1 MEKSSGRLALAEV
14 HSRNSRNLKHNSP
27 TQTDI
32 FSGEGLSARKARSET
47 DEALAYPSER
57 KPFPAA
63 STMHPNSL
71 RPSSELGPPRYP
83 SAFQECCYTRLEPAG
98 PPDCV
103 TVETTLERKHSGG
116 TWPKMVVAGSSSGGG
131 PVPVVTD
138 APVQLSIFKSPKQRK
153 PIFDDVFKCPADA
166 AATPAPKPPDYR
178 SSPPPPPPPPPP
190 HASSSQLTSH
200 SPQPSKREPPPLPP
214 MPPTRTDSF
223 RFKHKAQGSSAS
235 ESTITEPKG
244 EERSL
249 SLSLS
254 VSSSSGGGV
263 GVSVPHSFSEAKPLA
278 SRKSCEEDIGRLR
291 AEEPEVKRP
300 RPKSA
305 PALRRRMTPQT
316 IAFPSFQV

>member
-1 MEKSSGRLALAEV
+1 M
-14 HSRNSRNLKHNSP
+14 HSRNSRNLKHNSS

-32 FSGEGLSARKARSET
+32 FSGEALMARKARSET
-47 DEALAYPSER
+47 DEAPAYPSER

-63 STMHPNSL
+63 ALATMHPSSL

-83 SAFQECCYTRLEPAG
+83 SAFQECCYARLEPAG

-116 TWPKMVVAGSSSGGG
+116 TWPKMVVAASGGG
-131 PVPVVTD
+131 PVAVPTD
-138 APVQLSIFKSPKQRK
+138 TPAQLSIFKSPKQRK
-153 PIFDDVFKCPADA
+153 PIFDDVFKCPGDA
-166 AATPAPKPPDYR
+166 GAPKPPEYR
-178 SSPPPPPPPPPP
+178 SSPPPPPPPAPP
-190 HASSSQLTSH
+190 HASSALLTSH
-200 SPQPSKREPPPLPP
+200 SPQPSKLEPPPLPP
-214 MPPTRTDSF
+214 MPPARTDSF
-223 RFKHKAQGSSAS
+223 KFKHKAQGSSAS
-235 ESTITEPKG
+235 DSTITEPKG

-254 VSSSSGGGV
+254 VSSGCCVSGG
-263 GVSVPHSFSEAKPLA
+263 PHGFSEAKPLT

-316 IAFPSFQV
+316 IALPSFQV